1 MTQNTDVH
9 TPSAPLPPTL
19 RSPEMRRIL
28 ASSFIGSTIE
38 FYDFLIYVTASAVVF
53 SRLFFTELDPITA
66 TIASFGTLAVGY
78 LARPIGGILFGHL
91 GDRVG
96 RKKVLIASMLVMG
109 SATVLIGILPTTEQV
124 GPMAVVML
132 VALRIIQGIAV
143 GGEWG
148 GAVLIA
154 LETAHPN
161 KRGFAGAF
169 ANFGAPLGSIL
180 AAGAFSIVSLL
191 PDDQFFAWG
200 WRLPFLVSAVL
211 VVLALFIRLRV
222 SETPLFKELKS
233 RAEVP
238 RIPIVEVLHRHRRA
252 VLIGL
257 AAVVSHH
264 TISGLANA
272 WAVSH
277 AVSLGVDQ
285 ASLLGA
291 KSGTSVGM
299 LLGAVVTAYL
309 CDRVG
314 RKPIIIAGIGAAVIW
329 ALPMMMLVDTGT
341 LGGFIAGVGVAETIQ
356 GAILGPLAAYTAEL
370 FPTAVRYTGASLCF
384 QLSSTIGA
392 GLFPLA
398 VTSFLAA
405 TGGNIYIVA
414 AAWIAFLLVCLIAV
428 ASARDGRNRDLRQ
441 AGPAPTSRV

>member
-1 MTQNTDVH
+1 MTQNIDVQT
-9 TPSAPLPPTL
+9 TPASSAPGL
-19 RSPEMRRIL
+19 RSPQMRRIL

-53 SRLFFTELDPITA
+53 SRLFFTDLNPVTA

-78 LARPIGGILFGHL
+78 LARPIGGIIFGHL
-91 GDRVG
+91 GDRIG
-96 RKKVLIASMLVMG
+96 RKKVLIASMLLMG
-109 SATVLIGILPTTEQV
+109 GATVLIGVLPTTDQV
-124 GPMAVVML
+124 GQMAVVML

-154 LETAHPN
+154 LETAHPDR
-161 KRGFAGAF
+161 RGFAGAF
-169 ANFGAPLGSIL
+169 ANFGAPLGSVL

-191 PDDQFFAWG
+191 PDEQFFSWG
-200 WRLPFLVSAVL
+200 WRLPFLLSAVL
-211 VVLALFIRLRV
+211 VIVALFIRLRV
-222 SETPLFKELKS
+222 AETPLFKELKS
-233 RAEVP
+233 RAAAPRVP
-238 RIPIVEVLHRHRRA
+238 LLEILRRHRLA

-277 AVSLGVDQ
+277 SVSLGVEQ
-285 ASLLGA
+285 ASILGA
-291 KSGTSVGM
+291 KSATSIGM
-299 LLGAVVTAYL
+299 LLAAIVTAFL
-309 CDRVG
+309 CDRIG
-314 RKPIIIAGIGAAVIW
+314 RKPIIIGGILAAMLW
-329 ALPMMMLVDTGT
+329 AVPMMMLVDTGT
-341 LGGFIAGVGVAETIQ
+341 LGGFVAGVGVAEVIQ
-356 GAILGPLAAYTAEL
+356 GAILGPLAAYTSEL

-405 TGGNIYIVA
+405 TGGNIYIVG
-414 AAWIAFLLVCLIAV
+414 AAWVAFLLLCLLAV
-428 ASARDGRNRDLRQ
+428 MSAKDGRGRDLNHID
-441 AGPAPTSRV
+441 PALHG